1 MPMELLRQ
9 IAQQPLPYTV
19 YAPSEID
26 KLRVL
31 RAAEL
36 VSAFIPPAE
45 LLPSGCESHKPAQV
59 LAITPK
65 GQQALEGQLQDALSP
80 LNAARPPIPACSN

>member
-1 MPMELLRQ
+1 MPMELLRH
-9 IAQQPLPYTV
+9 IAGQKLPYTV
-19 YAPSEID
+19 YAPAEID

-45 LLPSGCESHKPAQV
+45 TLPCGKSHKPAQV
-59 LAITPK
+59 LAITAK
-65 GQQALEGQLQDALSP
+65 GKQALQGSAEGVVDPMA
-80 LNAARPPIPACSN
+80 PA

>member
-1 MPMELLRQ
+1 MPMELLRH

-19 YAPSEID
+19 YAPAELD

-36 VSAFIPPAE
+36 VSAFIPPPE
-45 LLPSGCESHKPAQV
+45 SLPGGSESHKPAQV

-65 GQQALEGQLQDALSP
+65 GHKALEGQLQDAIDL
-80 LNAARPPIPACSN
+80 

>member
-1 MPMELLRQ
+1 MPMELLRH

-19 YAPSEID
+19 YAPAELD

-45 LLPSGCESHKPAQV
+45 SLPSGCESHKPAQV

-65 GQQALEGQLQDALSP
+65 GHQALEGQLEDATDP
-80 LNAARPPIPACSN
+80 

>member
-1 MPMELLRQ
+1 MPMELLRH

-19 YAPSEID
+19 YAPAELD

-36 VSAFIPPAE
+36 VTAF
-45 LLPSGCESHKPAQV
+45 HKPAQV

-65 GQQALEGQLQDALSP
+65 GRKALEGELQDATDP
-80 LNAARPPIPACSN
+80 

>member
-9 IAQQPLPYTV
+9 IANQTLPFTV
-19 YAPSEID
+19 YAPAEID

-36 VSAFIPPAE
+36 VNALIPPTE
-45 LLPSGCESHKPAQV
+45 TLPCGESHKPAQV
-59 LAITPK
+59 LAITAK
-65 GQQALEGQLQDALSP
+65 GHKALQGEAEDVLDP
-80 LNAARPPIPACSN
+80 

>member
-1 MPMELLRQ
+1 MPMELLRH

-19 YAPSEID
+19 YAPAEID

-31 RAAEL
+31 RAADL

-45 LLPSGCESHKPAQV
+45 ALPSGCESHKPAQV
-59 LAITPK
+59 LAITAK
-65 GQQALEGQLQDALSP
+65 GQQALEGQLQDALGP
-80 LNAARPPIPACSN
+80 

>member
-1 MPMELLRQ
+1 MPMELLRH

-19 YAPSEID
+19 YAPAEID

-45 LLPSGCESHKPAQV
+45 SLPSGCESHRPAQV
-59 LAITPK
+59 LAITAK
-65 GQQALEGQLQDALSP
+65 GQKALEGELQDTLD
-80 LNAARPPIPACSN
+80 L

>member
-9 IAQQPLPYTV
+9 IAQQPLPCTV
-19 YAPSEID
+19 YAPAEID

-65 GQQALEGQLQDALSP
+65 GQQALEGQLQDALGP
-80 LNAARPPIPACSN
+80 LSAPRPPIPACSN

>member
-1 MPMELLRQ
+1 MPMEFLRR
-9 IAQQPLPYTV
+9 IAEQKLPYTV
-19 YAPSEID
+19 YAPTDID

-36 VSAFIPPAE
+36 VTAFIPPAE
-45 LLPSGCESHKPAQV
+45 TLAHGGESHRAAQV

-65 GQQALEGQLQDALSP
+65 GKEALKVQANRAVEPAQLKA
-80 LNAARPPIPACSN
+80 

>member
-19 YAPSEID
+19 YAPAEID

-45 LLPSGCESHKPAQV
+45 SLPSGCESHRPAQV
-59 LAITPK
+59 LGITPK
-65 GQQALEGQLQDALSP
+65 GQQALVGQLQDALGP
-80 LNAARPPIPACSN
+80 LSAARPSIPACSN

>member
-1 MPMELLRQ
+1 MPMELLRH
-9 IAQQPLPYTV
+9 IAQQPLPHTI
-19 YAPSEID
+19 YAPAEID

-36 VSAFIPPAE
+36 VTAFIPPAE
-45 LLPSGCESHKPAQV
+45 ALPSGCESHKPAQV

-65 GQQALEGQLQDALSP
+65 GRKALQGELQDAVDP
-80 LNAARPPIPACSN
+80 

>member
-1 MPMELLRQ
+1 MPMEFLRR
-9 IAQQPLPYTV
+9 IAGQELPHTV
-19 YAPSEID
+19 YAPADID

-36 VSAFIPPAE
+36 VTAFIPPAE
-45 LLPSGCESHKPAQV
+45 GLPGGGESHRPAQV

-65 GQQALEGQLQDALSP
+65 GMEALKVQKDGDVEPAQLKA
-80 LNAARPPIPACSN
+80 

>member
-9 IAQQPLPYTV
+9 IADQPLPYTV
-19 YAPSEID
+19 YAPAEID

-45 LLPSGCESHKPAQV
+45 ALPRGESHKPAQV
-59 LAITPK
+59 LAITTK
-65 GQQALEGQLQDALSP
+65 GRKALQDQAEGIVGP
-80 LNAARPPIPACSN
+80 

>member
-1 MPMELLRQ
+1 MPMELLRH

-19 YAPSEID
+19 YAPAELD

-36 VSAFIPPAE
+36 VSAFIPPPE
-45 LLPSGCESHKPAQV
+45 SLPGGSESHKPAQV

-65 GQQALEGQLQDALSP
+65 GHQALEGQLQDAIDL
-80 LNAARPPIPACSN
+80 

>member
-1 MPMELLRQ
+1 MPMELLRH
-9 IAQQPLPYTV
+9 IADQKLPYTV
-19 YAPSEID
+19 YAPADID

-45 LLPSGCESHKPAQV
+45 TLPCGESHKPAQV

-65 GQQALEGQLQDALSP
+65 GKKALQDQAEGIVDP
-80 LNAARPPIPACSN
+80 

>member
-1 MPMELLRQ
+1 MPMELLRH

-19 YAPSEID
+19 YAPAEID

-31 RAAEL
+31 RAADL

-45 LLPSGCESHKPAQV
+45 SLPSGCESHRPAQV
-59 LAITPK
+59 LAITEK
-65 GQQALEGQLQDALSP
+65 GQQALEGQLQDAVG
-80 LNAARPPIPACSN
+80 R

>member
-1 MPMELLRQ
+1 MPMELLRH
-9 IAQQPLPYTV
+9 IAGQKLPYTV
-19 YAPSEID
+19 YAPAEID

-45 LLPSGCESHKPAQV
+45 TLPCGESHKPAQV

-65 GQQALEGQLQDALSP
+65 GKEALQGSAEGIVDP
-80 LNAARPPIPACSN
+80 LAPA

>member
-1 MPMELLRQ
+1 MPMELLRH

-19 YAPSEID
+19 YAPAEID

-31 RAAEL
+31 RAADL

-45 LLPSGCESHKPAQV
+45 SLPSGCESHKPAQV
-59 LAITPK
+59 LAITAK
-65 GQQALEGQLQDALSP
+65 GQQALEGQLQDALGP
-80 LNAARPPIPACSN
+80 

>member
-9 IAQQPLPYTV
+9 LAQQALPFTV
-19 YAPSEID
+19 YAPAEID

-36 VSAFIPPAE
+36 VSAFIPPTEA
-45 LLPSGCESHKPAQV
+45 LPHGCESHRPAQV
-59 LAITPK
+59 LAITAK
-65 GQQALEGQLQDALSP
+65 GRQALEGQLEDAIDPRGQHEDPSIVAE
-80 LNAARPPIPACSN
+80 N

>member
-1 MPMELLRQ
+1 VPMELLRR
-9 IAQQPLPYTV
+9 IAEQPLPYTL
-19 YAPSEID
+19 YAPAEID

-59 LAITPK
+59 LAITSK
-65 GQQALEGQLQDALSP
+65 GQKALQGQFQDALG
-80 LNAARPPIPACSN
+80 L

>member
-19 YAPSEID
+19 YAPTEID

-36 VSAFIPPAE
+36 VTAFIPPAE
-45 LLPSGCESHKPAQV
+45 ALPHGCESHRPAQV
-59 LAITPK
+59 LTITAK
-65 GQQALEGQLQDALSP
+65 GHQALDGQLEEDVIGPERL
-80 LNAARPPIPACSN
+80 ARMHP